1 MLLVTLVLLAI
12 SRLTLPIG
20 QCAQRRLGTQSCFV
34 RPALHHNLLQGLGY
48 GGIAQQ
54 GLAPWGEHSELFDGL
69 GKVLEGTERSRAT
82 SELQQITMA

>member
-12 SRLTLPIG
+12 SRAADRTM
-20 QCAQRRLGTQSCFV
+20 RTTQTRHSVCFI

-54 GLAPWGEHSELFDGL
+54 GLAPWG
-69 GKVLEGTERSRAT
+69 K
-82 SELQQITMA
+82 